1 MTDLLARLGAWVLG
15 LFASTGRFGI
25 FSGQVLSRLWGAG
38 FGNIIQQIHFI
49 GNYSLLIIGV
59 SGLFVGFVLGLQG
72 YYVLVSYGSEEALG
86 VLVALSLVRELGPV
100 VTALLLPGAPARRSR
115 PKSASCARASSSPP
129 WK

>member
-72 YYVLVSYGSEEALG
+72 YYVLVKFTSGPDFPAELDRVLG
-86 VLVALSLVRELGPV
+86 ITDGILRSLI
-100 VTALLLPGAPARRSR
+100 TRR
-115 PKSASCARASSSPP
+115 PE
-129 WK
+129 